1 MYFFPIWEKQLS
13 SCNTGSN
20 PSKEKRTLSGA
31 SSTSSF
37 LSSQVVSN
45 QVLSTYECLTTVFG
59 MGTGGTTQLSPLDIV
74 SDAVAPSKLYRRHEH
89 FRVLAKLSGQRQP
102 ITYALRAWL
111 LGRFRIR
118 AVSESTAPLRVCL
131 FDSSAA
137 VNVSQSRCAFSLRS
151 WDVFARGAFADSQ
164 SESDAPASQALGV
177 LVRVG
182 CTPCGASTPRLST
195 SSSLRRLTGLL
206 REKLH
211 LRAGFTLRCFQRL
224 SFPDAATQL
233 HGWRHDWYTVG
244 PSTPVLSY

>member
-1 MYFFPIWEKQLS
+1 
-13 SCNTGSN
+13 
-20 PSKEKRTLSGA
+20 
-31 SSTSSF
+31 
-37 LSSQVVSN
+37 
-45 QVLSTYECLTTVFG
+45 

-74 SDAVAPSKLYRRHEH
+74 SDAVAPSKLYRRQEH
-89 FRVLAKLSGQRQP
+89 FRWQNL
-102 ITYALRAWL
+102 
-111 LGRFRIR
+111 
-118 AVSESTAPLRVCL
+118 
-131 FDSSAA
+131 A

-151 WDVFARGAFADSQ
+151 WDVFAYDLLPNRLRLLDRSVG
-164 SESDAPASQALGV
+164 QALGI

-195 SSSLRRLTGLL
+195 SSSLRCLTGLL

>member
-1 MYFFPIWEKQLS
+1 M
-13 SCNTGSN
+13 
-20 PSKEKRTLSGA
+20 RR
-31 SSTSSF
+31 
-37 LSSQVVSN
+37 VSR
-45 QVLSTYECLTTVFG
+45 L
-59 MGTGGTTQLSPLDIV
+59 
-74 SDAVAPSKLYRRHEH
+74 H
-89 FRVLAKLSGQRQP
+89 
-102 ITYALRAWL
+102 
-111 LGRFRIR
+111 
-118 AVSESTAPLRVCL
+118 
-131 FDSSAA
+131 
-137 VNVSQSRCAFSLRS
+137 S
-151 WDVFARGAFADSQ
+151 WDVSAYDLLPNRLRLLDRSAEGLHEHTLKTIQKTQWNILGDDETSHALHFRLPCGSLRRSTSANHLR
-164 SESDAPASQALGV
+164 ASRLVLGTFSHTTCYPIGFRLLDRSVGQALGI

>member
-1 MYFFPIWEKQLS
+1 MPPQ
-13 SCNTGSN
+13 
-20 PSKEKRTLSGA
+20 KRWHVR
-31 SSTSSF
+31 TSSF

-59 MGTGGTTQLSPLDIV
+59 MGTGGTTQLSPLDFV
-74 SDAVAPSKLYRRHEH
+74 KVC
-89 FRVLAKLSGQRQP
+89 SGQRQP
-102 ITYALRAWL
+102 IALRFQLAL

-118 AVSESTAPLRVCL
+118 PVTQSASPLGQVSIPSKLYRRQEHFRWQNL
-131 FDSSAA
+131 A
-137 VNVSQSRCAFSLRS
+137 VNVNQS
-151 WDVFARGAFADSQ
+151 
-164 SESDAPASQALGV
+164 PASPWDLVLGTFSHTACYPIDFRLLDRPVGQALGV

>member
-1 MYFFPIWEKQLS
+1 MLNDCVRDGNRWNHSAIA
-13 SCNTGSN
+13 TGFV
-20 PSKEKRTLSGA
+20 K
-31 SSTSSF
+31 
-37 LSSQVVSN
+37 
-45 QVLSTYECLTTVFG
+45 VF
-59 MGTGGTTQLSPLDIV
+59 
-74 SDAVAPSKLYRRHEH
+74 VAPSKLYRRQEH
-89 FRVLAKLSGQRQP
+89 FRWQNL
-102 ITYALRAWL
+102 
-111 LGRFRIR
+111 
-118 AVSESTAPLRVCL
+118 
-131 FDSSAA
+131 A
-137 VNVSQSRCAFSLRS
+137 VNVNQSPASPWDLVLGTFSHTTCYPIDFRLLDRS
-151 WDVFARGAFADSQ
+151 V
-164 SESDAPASQALGV
+164 SQALGV

>member
-1 MYFFPIWEKQLS
+1 MEPLSYRHWICEGLQRSTSANRAALSACALGTFSHTSCFRIDCTLTGLSLRQLS
-13 SCNTGSN
+13 
-20 PSKEKRTLSGA
+20 
-31 SSTSSF
+31 
-37 LSSQVVSN
+37 
-45 QVLSTYECLTTVFG
+45 
-59 MGTGGTTQLSPLDIV
+59 M
-74 SDAVAPSKLYRRHEH
+74 PSKLYRRQEH
-89 FRVLAKLSGQRQP
+89 FRWQNS
-102 ITYALRAWL
+102 
-111 LGRFRIR
+111 
-118 AVSESTAPLRVCL
+118 
-131 FDSSAA
+131 
-137 VNVSQSRCAFSLRS
+137 
-151 WDVFARGAFADSQ
+151 
-164 SESDAPASQALGV
+164 SQALGV

>member
-1 MYFFPIWEKQLS
+1 MYFFFLPGETTRFVPYRRQITIK
-13 SCNTGSN
+13 
-20 PSKEKRTLSGA
+20 KRTLAGA

-59 MGTGGTTQLSPLDIV
+59 MGTGGSTQLSPLDFV
-74 SDAVAPSKLYRRHEH
+74 KVFVAPSKLYRRQEH
-89 FRVLAKLSGQRQP
+89 FRWQNSG
-102 ITYALRAWL
+102 
-111 LGRFRIR
+111 
-118 AVSESTAPLRVCL
+118 
-131 FDSSAA
+131 
-137 VNVSQSRCAFSLRS
+137 
-151 WDVFARGAFADSQ
+151 
-164 SESDAPASQALGV
+164 QALGV
-177 LVRVG
+177 LVRIG
-182 CTPCGASTPRLST
+182 CTPCSASTPRLST
-195 SSSLRRLTGLL
+195 SSSLRRLTGFL

>member
-1 MYFFPIWEKQLS
+1 M
-13 SCNTGSN
+13 
-20 PSKEKRTLSGA
+20 
-31 SSTSSF
+31 
-37 LSSQVVSN
+37 
-45 QVLSTYECLTTVFG
+45 
-59 MGTGGTTQLSPLDIV
+59 
-74 SDAVAPSKLYRRHEH
+74 EH
-89 FRVLAKLSGQRQP
+89 FRGEIYARLTLLP
-102 ITYALRAWL
+102 ALRQ
-111 LGRFRIR
+111 
-118 AVSESTAPLRVCL
+118 
-131 FDSSAA
+131 SAA
-137 VNVSQSRCAFSLRS
+137 VNVSQSCGALHACILGTFSHTTCYPIDFRLLDRP
-151 WDVFARGAFADSQ
+151 VG
-164 SESDAPASQALGV
+164 QALGV

>member
-1 MYFFPIWEKQLS
+1 MHPQNYTEDS
-13 SCNTGSN
+13 
-20 PSKEKRTLSGA
+20 
-31 SSTSSF
+31 
-37 LSSQVVSN
+37 
-45 QVLSTYECLTTVFG
+45 
-59 MGTGGTTQLSPLDIV
+59 M
-74 SDAVAPSKLYRRHEH
+74 EH
-89 FRVLAKLSGQRQP
+89 FRGE
-102 ITYALRAWL
+102 IYARLTL
-111 LGRFRIR
+111 LP
-118 AVSESTAPLRVCL
+118 ALWQ
-131 FDSSAA
+131 SAA

-151 WDVFARGAFADSQ
+151 WDVFARGAFADSLC
-164 SESDAPASQALGV
+164 ESDAPASQALGV

-182 CTPCGASTPRLST
+182 CTPCSASTPRLST

>member
-1 MYFFPIWEKQLS
+1 MPPQ
-13 SCNTGSN
+13 
-20 PSKEKRTLSGA
+20 KRWHVR
-31 SSTSSF
+31 TSSF

-59 MGTGGTTQLSPLDIV
+59 MGTGGTTQLSPLDFFV
-74 SDAVAPSKLYRRHEH
+74 EV
-89 FRVLAKLSGQRQP
+89 
-102 ITYALRAWL
+102 
-111 LGRFRIR
+111 
-118 AVSESTAPLRVCL
+118 
-131 FDSSAA
+131 A
-137 VNVSQSRCAFSLRS
+137 VNVCQSRCAFSLRS
-151 WDVFARGAFADSQ
+151 WDVFAYDLLPNRLRLLDRSVG
-164 SESDAPASQALGV
+164 QALGI

-195 SSSLRRLTGLL
+195 SSSLRCLTGLL

>member
-1 MYFFPIWEKQLS
+1 MLNDCVRDGNRWNHSAIATGFLAVNVSQSCGALRACILGTFSHATCYPIGFASW
-13 SCNTGSN
+13 TGQQRLCMS
-20 PSKEKRTLSGA
+20 
-31 SSTSSF
+31 
-37 LSSQVVSN
+37 
-45 QVLSTYECLTTVFG
+45 
-59 MGTGGTTQLSPLDIV
+59 I
-74 SDAVAPSKLYRRHEH
+74 PSKLYRRQEH
-89 FRVLAKLSGQRQP
+89 FRWQNSG
-102 ITYALRAWL
+102 
-111 LGRFRIR
+111 
-118 AVSESTAPLRVCL
+118 
-131 FDSSAA
+131 
-137 VNVSQSRCAFSLRS
+137 
-151 WDVFARGAFADSQ
+151 
-164 SESDAPASQALGV
+164 QALGV

>member
-1 MYFFPIWEKQLS
+1 MEPLSYRHWICEGVCCTLKTIQKTQWNILEAKYTRVSRFFLP
-13 SCNTGSN
+13 CGSLRRSTSAN
-20 PSKEKRTLSGA
+20 RATLSA
-31 SSTSSF
+31 CA
-37 LSSQVVSN
+37 L
-45 QVLSTYECLTTVFG
+45 
-59 MGTGGTTQLSPLDIV
+59 GTFSHTACYPIDFRLLDRPV
-74 SDAVAPSKLYRRHEH
+74 
-89 FRVLAKLSGQRQP
+89 G
-102 ITYALRAWL
+102 
-111 LGRFRIR
+111 
-118 AVSESTAPLRVCL
+118 
-131 FDSSAA
+131 
-137 VNVSQSRCAFSLRS
+137 
-151 WDVFARGAFADSQ
+151 
-164 SESDAPASQALGV
+164 QALGV

>member
-1 MYFFPIWEKQLS
+1 MLNDCVRDGNRWNHSAIA
-13 SCNTGSN
+13 TGYVKGCIAYLQNYTEDS
-20 PSKEKRTLSGA
+20 
-31 SSTSSF
+31 
-37 LSSQVVSN
+37 
-45 QVLSTYECLTTVFG
+45 
-59 MGTGGTTQLSPLDIV
+59 M
-74 SDAVAPSKLYRRHEH
+74 EH
-89 FRVLAKLSGQRQP
+89 FRVMTKLRMLSTFVCLAAVSSGQRQP
-102 ITYALRAWL
+102 IALRFQLAL
-111 LGRFRIR
+111 LGRFR
-118 AVSESTAPLRVCL
+118 TLAPLPIGCTPVG
-131 FDSSAA
+131 FA
-137 VNVSQSRCAFSLRS
+137 S
-151 WDVFARGAFADSQ
+151 WMGY
-164 SESDAPASQALGV
+164 ASQALGV

>member
-1 MYFFPIWEKQLS
+1 MEPLS
-13 SCNTGSN
+13 
-20 PSKEKRTLSGA
+20 
-31 SSTSSF
+31 
-37 LSSQVVSN
+37 
-45 QVLSTYECLTTVFG
+45 
-59 MGTGGTTQLSPLDIV
+59 
-74 SDAVAPSKLYRRHEH
+74 YRHWICEGLH
-89 FRVLAKLSGQRQP
+89 SGQRQP
-102 ITYALRAWL
+102 IALRFQLAL

-118 AVSESTAPLRVCL
+118 P
-131 FDSSAA
+131 
-137 VNVSQSRCAFSLRS
+137 VSQS
-151 WDVFARGAFADSQ
+151 
-164 SESDAPASQALGV
+164 ASPLGQVSIPSKLYRRQEHFRWQNLGQALGV

>member
-1 MYFFPIWEKQLS
+1 
-13 SCNTGSN
+13 
-20 PSKEKRTLSGA
+20 
-31 SSTSSF
+31 
-37 LSSQVVSN
+37 
-45 QVLSTYECLTTVFG
+45 
-59 MGTGGTTQLSPLDIV
+59 MGTGGSTQLSPLDFFLRSTRV
-74 SDAVAPSKLYRRHEH
+74 SVPSKLYRRQMEH
-89 FRVLAKLSGQRQP
+89 FRVMAKLHMLSTFVCLAAACGGQRQP
-102 ITYALRAWL
+102 ITCALRAWF
-111 LGRFRIR
+111 LGRFR
-118 AVSESTAPLRVCL
+118 TLAPLPIGCTPVG
-131 FDSSAA
+131 FA
-137 VNVSQSRCAFSLRS
+137 S
-151 WDVFARGAFADSQ
+151 WMGY
-164 SESDAPASQALGV
+164 ASQALGV

>member
-1 MYFFPIWEKQLS
+1 M
-13 SCNTGSN
+13 
-20 PSKEKRTLSGA
+20 
-31 SSTSSF
+31 
-37 LSSQVVSN
+37 
-45 QVLSTYECLTTVFG
+45 
-59 MGTGGTTQLSPLDIV
+59 
-74 SDAVAPSKLYRRHEH
+74 
-89 FRVLAKLSGQRQP
+89 AKLSGQRQP
-102 ITYALRAWL
+102 ITCVP
-111 LGRFRIR
+111 LG
-118 AVSESTAPLRVCL
+118 LG
-131 FDSSAA
+131 
-137 VNVSQSRCAFSLRS
+137 S
-151 WDVFARGAFADSQ
+151 WDVFACDLLPNRLRLLDRSAEGLHSIPSKLYRRQEHFRWQNSG
-164 SESDAPASQALGV
+164 QALGV

>member
-1 MYFFPIWEKQLS
+1 MHRCAVSIAVNVSQSCDALRACILGAFSHATCYPIGFASW
-13 SCNTGSN
+13 TGQQKVCIAYLQNYTEDS
-20 PSKEKRTLSGA
+20 
-31 SSTSSF
+31 
-37 LSSQVVSN
+37 
-45 QVLSTYECLTTVFG
+45 
-59 MGTGGTTQLSPLDIV
+59 M
-74 SDAVAPSKLYRRHEH
+74 EH
-89 FRVLAKLSGQRQP
+89 FRGEIYARLTLLP
-102 ITYALRAWL
+102 ALRQ
-111 LGRFRIR
+111 
-118 AVSESTAPLRVCL
+118 
-131 FDSSAA
+131 SAA
-137 VNVSQSRCAFSLRS
+137 VNVSQSRYAFSLRS

>member
-1 MYFFPIWEKQLS
+1 
-13 SCNTGSN
+13 
-20 PSKEKRTLSGA
+20 
-31 SSTSSF
+31 
-37 LSSQVVSN
+37 
-45 QVLSTYECLTTVFG
+45 
-59 MGTGGTTQLSPLDIV
+59 MGTGESTQLSPLDFFLRSTRV
-74 SDAVAPSKLYRRHEH
+74 SVPSKLYRRQMEH
-89 FRVLAKLSGQRQP
+89 FRVMAKLHMLSTFVCLAAACGGQR
-102 ITYALRAWL
+102 
-111 LGRFRIR
+111 
-118 AVSESTAPLRVCL
+118 
-131 FDSSAA
+131 
-137 VNVSQSRCAFSLRS
+137 SQSRCAFRLRS
-151 WDVFARGAFADSQ
+151 WDVFARGAFADSLC
-164 SESDAPASQALGV
+164 ESDAPASQALGI

>member
-1 MYFFPIWEKQLS
+1 MRQP
-13 SCNTGSN
+13 
-20 PSKEKRTLSGA
+20 P
-31 SSTSSF
+31 STSSF

-59 MGTGGTTQLSPLDIV
+59 MGTGGSTQLSPLDFFLRSTRV
-74 SDAVAPSKLYRRHEH
+74 SVPSKLYRRQMEH
-89 FRVLAKLSGQRQP
+89 FRVMAKLHMLSTFVCLAAACGGQRQP
-102 ITYALRAWL
+102 ITCALRAWF
-111 LGRFRIR
+111 LGRFR
-118 AVSESTAPLRVCL
+118 TLAPLPIGCTPVG
-131 FDSSAA
+131 FA
-137 VNVSQSRCAFSLRS
+137 S
-151 WDVFARGAFADSQ
+151 WMGY
-164 SESDAPASQALGV
+164 ASQALGI

-195 SSSLRRLTGLL
+195 SSSLRCLTGLL

>member
-1 MYFFPIWEKQLS
+1 MEPLSYRHWICEGLQRSTSANRAALSACALGTFSHTSCFRIDCTLTGLSLRQLS
-13 SCNTGSN
+13 
-20 PSKEKRTLSGA
+20 
-31 SSTSSF
+31 
-37 LSSQVVSN
+37 
-45 QVLSTYECLTTVFG
+45 
-59 MGTGGTTQLSPLDIV
+59 M
-74 SDAVAPSKLYRRHEH
+74 PSKLYRRQEH
-89 FRVLAKLSGQRQP
+89 FRWQN
-102 ITYALRAWL
+102 
-111 LGRFRIR
+111 LG
-118 AVSESTAPLRVCL
+118 
-131 FDSSAA
+131 
-137 VNVSQSRCAFSLRS
+137 
-151 WDVFARGAFADSQ
+151 
-164 SESDAPASQALGV
+164 QALGV

>member
-1 MYFFPIWEKQLS
+1 
-13 SCNTGSN
+13 
-20 PSKEKRTLSGA
+20 
-31 SSTSSF
+31 
-37 LSSQVVSN
+37 
-45 QVLSTYECLTTVFG
+45 
-59 MGTGGTTQLSPLDIV
+59 LDRPV
-74 SDAVAPSKLYRRHEH
+74 
-89 FRVLAKLSGQRQP
+89 G
-102 ITYALRAWL
+102 
-111 LGRFRIR
+111 
-118 AVSESTAPLRVCL
+118 
-131 FDSSAA
+131 
-137 VNVSQSRCAFSLRS
+137 
-151 WDVFARGAFADSQ
+151 
-164 SESDAPASQALGV
+164 QALGV

>member
-1 MYFFPIWEKQLS
+1 MHSWDVFAYDLLPNRL
-13 SCNTGSN
+13 
-20 PSKEKRTLSGA
+20 
-31 SSTSSF
+31 
-37 LSSQVVSN
+37 
-45 QVLSTYECLTTVFG
+45 CL
-59 MGTGGTTQLSPLDIV
+59 LDR
-74 SDAVAPSKLYRRHEH
+74 SAYPQNYTEDSMEH
-89 FRVLAKLSGQRQP
+89 FRVMTKLRMLSTFVCLAAVSNGQRQP
-102 ITYALRAWL
+102 ITCALRAWF
-111 LGRFRIR
+111 LGRFR
-118 AVSESTAPLRVCL
+118 TLAPLPIGCTPVG
-131 FDSSAA
+131 FA
-137 VNVSQSRCAFSLRS
+137 S
-151 WDVFARGAFADSQ
+151 WMGY
-164 SESDAPASQALGV
+164 ASQALGV